1 MDLLQKETRLQQIVK
16 LVGADALPDSQNFI
30 LEVCTLFKNAFLQQ
44 NAFDEIDRYCSP
56 AKQIAMMDL
65 ILQYYDAGSEAIS
78 KGVPMVKIRRLSVVQ
93 DIARMRF
100 NVSNDHVED
109 IDRLSVRLT
118 RSITQLGGLYE
129 D

>member
-1 MDLLQKETRLQQIVK
+1 M
-16 LVGADALPDSQNFI
+16 
-30 LEVCTLFKNAFLQQ
+30 CTLFKNAFLQQ